1 MVVGEEV
8 IPKHIITAW
17 FGRGQK
23 SDLFKRCLDSWR
35 TLLPDW
41 EHFEINE
48 DTIGSLWM
56 NTSYMKSVL
65 ERGEFVKATELAR
78 LVGLWSLGGI
88 YADAD
93 VELIKDPTPL
103 LDAPFF
109 IGREDASTINGAV
122 MGSLR
127 HGKTVSE
134 LIFAFPTGSKG
145 TEKATAYGPTFL
157 TENLKA
163 SDALI
168 HPPEFFYPYHWL
180 QKPDEAVITPNTYA
194 IHHWSGSWKGY
205 K

>member
-1 MVVGEEV
+1 
-8 IPKHIITAW
+8 
-17 FGRGQK
+17 
-23 SDLFKRCLDSWR
+23 LDSWR

-109 IGREDASTINGAV
+109 IGRKD
-122 MGSLR
+122 
-127 HGKTVSE
+127 
-134 LIFAFPTGSKG
+134 
-145 TEKATAYGPTFL
+145 
-157 TENLKA
+157 
-163 SDALI
+163 
-168 HPPEFFYPYHWL
+168 
-180 QKPDEAVITPNTYA
+180 
-194 IHHWSGSWKGY
+194 
-205 K
+205 